1 MSCSSENLAP
11 VQPDR
16 LVLASVSPR
25 RASLLREAGY
35 RFDAVAPPLDEPP
48 QEWMHVDPPT
58 HAESLAFFKASSVAE
73 TRPNDTILGAD
84 TVAVVNGTIVGKPSD
99 IDDARRILRSLSD
112 TTHDVVTGVALLCL
126 TTGRRLIQH
135 DISRLRFRPMTD
147 DDIESYLSTGA
158 WRGKAGAYG
167 VQDHADRFV
176 ERIDGSFTNIVGLPM
191 ELVQRMFERWKDAP
205 AEVKGSRSVI

>member
-1 MSCSSENLAP
+1 MSRSGENPAP

-16 LVLASVSPR
+16 LVLASISPR

-48 QEWMHVDPPT
+48 QEWMNVDPAT
-58 HAESLAFFKASSVAE
+58 HAESLAFFKASSVAQA
-73 TRPNDTILGAD
+73 RPNDTILGAD
-84 TVAVVNGTIVGKPSD
+84 TVAVVDGEIVGKPSD

-112 TTHDVVTGVALLCL
+112 TTHEVVTGVALLCL

-135 DISRLRFRPMTD
+135 DISRLQFRRMTD
-147 DDIESYLSTGA
+147 DEIESYLSTGA

-176 ERIDGSFTNIVGLPM
+176 EHIEGSFTNIVGLPI
-191 ELVQRMFERWKDAP
+191 ELVQRMFDRWQDPSVEAM
-205 AEVKGSRSVI
+205 GSRSVI